1 MRCRARGEGGF
12 TLMEL
17 LVVMVVI
24 GLLLAIVLPNLGALV
39 PAARLEGSG
48 KQILRRVG
56 FLRSEALIR
65 GRGRILLVD
74 DEFMWRELFAM
85 ALAADGHTV
94 ASASSGA
101 EALAL
106 LEQRPFDVVLLD
118 LLMPGM
124 SGLEVLQQA
133 RARALASSPEF
144 IVLSGSENPES
155 KAACR
160 ERQP

>member
-1 MRCRARGEGGF
+1 M
-12 TLMEL
+12 
-17 LVVMVVI
+17 
-24 GLLLAIVLPNLGALV
+24 PNGN
-39 PAARLEGSG
+39 
-48 KQILRRVG
+48 
-56 FLRSEALIR
+56 
-65 GRGRILLVD
+65 ILLVD

-160 ERQP
+160 ELGVTRFLPKPIDRGTLSSQLEEALRQRAE